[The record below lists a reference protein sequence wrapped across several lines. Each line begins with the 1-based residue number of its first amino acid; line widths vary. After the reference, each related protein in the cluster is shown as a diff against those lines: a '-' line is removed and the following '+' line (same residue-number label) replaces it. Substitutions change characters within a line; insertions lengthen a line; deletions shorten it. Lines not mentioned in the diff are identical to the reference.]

1 MTVTLKEF
9 ISEIRGDRFVRGSFA
24 AGLIL
29 LVVSSVAVWQQTI
42 VDARVQA
49 VSLQLGQNMN
59 LAASQI
65 ESYLDKYQ
73 QSLNGIANQTSTFT
87 LFNSG
92 DFSALDR
99 EEVNSAALIPEAESI
114 RYIDSGLARHQN
126 SFNMATTEIIRRS
139 LAGNGVNSIAIKVA
153 GHWKV
158 LLIKPVLSPQIPASA
173 KVANVGGIVLLMPIE
188 GLIQALSTVDV
199 SNGTMQLQ
207 QSEPDRNDIIVL
219 SLSSQASPVTLM
231 SIQADHIR
239 IIDTVNPRWK
249 VSFIPS
255 AKLMTTI
262 DDQLPPFWLFFG
274 LAWGS
279 LLPALY
285 LITRYRVSRRSW
297 ITDIFIEEH
306 NAQDA
311 LFASPNEDEVELVMQ
326 IQTLQSDFVAA
337 EPLFEETSS
346 EKPAL
351 DEMPE
356 GVESLE
362 TGDFLQSEKTILDAS
377 ATEEIQHLDET
388 ASDVKESSET
398 HETPDTE
405 DPLLDA
411 SEAELT
417 QRFDETAQEV
427 KESLRSQE
435 TTDTKESLQSEDSP
449 ENEKTLLDASATE
462 QTQHSDENEHSEAE
476 TSLDSKEIISEASE
490 TEETPCLQEAVAT
503 VATSEAE
510 AAELE
515 KDIIPNEYIEAPIS
529 GPFLVPDVVFRD
541 YDIRGIAGS
550 EITKA
555 FAERLGKT
563 IGSIILQNGHTS
575 IYIGRDGRI
584 SSPELAA
591 SLRSGLLSTG
601 CNVIDLGAITTPAL
615 NFAVHHCGQSSCGIM
630 VTASH
635 NPSIYN
641 GFKIIIQRQVIS
653 GKALQLL
660 KPMLNAKAFTQS
672 DSAQLFSRDIVSQYV
687 RHIVEDSV
695 IDRSFRLAID
705 AGNSVAGPVAI
716 KLFKSLGCKVF
727 PINCEIDGTFPN
739 HEPNPSE
746 EKNLKQL
753 ISKVKEVKA
762 DMGLAFDGDGDRIV
776 VISGKGEIIWPDRL
790 MMIFA
795 KDILSRTPGAE
806 IVFDVKS
813 SKRLAQMIGKNSGRP
828 VMCKT
833 GHSHVRKAV
842 QHSNAPL
849 GGEFS
854 GHIFFNDRWKGFDDG
869 LYAASRLLEVLCL
882 QRDSADKTLDQIIS
896 KFDTSSYSPEILI
909 PVAENEKFEL
919 MQTLLSACQFSGAQI
934 ISVDGLRAE
943 YPKCWGLIRASNT
956 SANLTLRFEGDDDAS
971 LEQVKKTFRR
981 ELSPFINQIEDYI

>member
-114 RYIDSGLARHQN
+114 RYIDSGLERHQD

-239 IIDTVNPRWK
+239 MIDTVNPRWK

-326 IQTLQSDFVAA
+326 TQTLQSDFVAA
-337 EPLFEETSS
+337 EPLFGETSS

-411 SEAELT
+411 SAAELT

-427 KESLRSQE
+427 KESLQSQE

-716 KLFKSLGCKVF
+716 KLFKSLGCTVF

>member
-9 ISEIRGDRFVRGSFA
+9 ISEIRGDRFVSGSFA
-24 AGLIL
+24 TGLIL
-29 LVVSSVAVWQQTI
+29 LVVSSVALWQQTI

-49 VSLQLGQNMN
+49 VSLELGQNMD

-65 ESYLDKYQ
+65 GNYLDRYQ
-73 QSLNGIANQTSTFT
+73 QPLDDIANQTSTFT
-87 LFNSG
+87 LFTSG

-114 RYIDSGLARHQN
+114 RYIDSGLERHQD
-126 SFNMATTEIIRRS
+126 SFDMVATQVIRRS
-139 LAGNGVNSIAIKVA
+139 LAGDKGNSIAIKVA
-153 GHWKV
+153 GRWKV

-173 KVANVGGIVLLMPIE
+173 KVANAGVIVMQMPIE
-188 GLIQALSTVDV
+188 ALTQAVSAIDI

-207 QSEPDRNDIIVL
+207 QAEPNRNDIIVL
-219 SLSSQASPVTLM
+219 SLGGQASPVTLIP
-231 SIQADHIR
+231 IQADHIR
-239 IIDTVNPRWK
+239 MIDTVNPRWK

-255 AKLMTTI
+255 AKLMTAI
-262 DDQLPPFWLFFG
+262 EDQLPPFWLFFSI
-274 LAWGS
+274 AWAS

-285 LITRYRVSRRSW
+285 LITCYRVSRRSW

-311 LFASPNEDEVELVMQ
+311 LFASPNEDEIELVMQ
-326 IQTLQSDFVAA
+326 TQTLQSDFAVA
-337 EPLFEETSS
+337 EPFVEETPPDKSVL
-346 EKPAL
+346 E
-351 DEMPE
+351 EMPDIE
-356 GVESLE
+356 EPLE
-362 TGDFLQSEKTILDAS
+362 IEDSLQSEKTILDAS
-377 ATEEIQHLDET
+377 ETEETQH
-388 ASDVKESSET
+388 
-398 HETPDTE
+398 
-405 DPLLDA
+405 
-411 SEAELT
+411 
-417 QRFDETAQEV
+417 FDETMPEV
-427 KESLRSQE
+427 
-435 TTDTKESLQSEDSP
+435 
-449 ENEKTLLDASATE
+449 EK
-462 QTQHSDENEHSEAE
+462 
-476 TSLDSKEIISEASE
+476 SLDSEGTTSEVSE
-490 TEETPCLQEAVAT
+490 TEETPGLEDTAAAP
-503 VATSEAE
+503 ATSEVE

-515 KDIIPNEYIEAPIS
+515 KDITSSEYIEAPIV

-541 YDIRGIAGS
+541 YDIRGIAGT

-635 NPSIYN
+635 NPSNYN

-660 KPMLNAKAFTQS
+660 KPMLNAKTFTQS

-705 AGNSVAGPVAI
+705 AGNSVAGPIAI
-716 KLFKSLGCKVF
+716 KLFESLGSTVF
-727 PINCEIDGTFPN
+727 PINCEVDGTFPN

-842 QHSNAPL
+842 QHNNAPL

-869 LYAASRLLEVLCL
+869 LYAAARLLEVLCL

-909 PVAENEKFEL
+909 PIAEDEKFEL
-919 MQTLLSACQFSGAQI
+919 IQTLLSGCQFSGAQI

-943 YPKCWGLIRASNT
+943 YPKGWGLIRASNT
-956 SANLTLRFEGDDDAS
+956 SANLTLRFEGDDEAS